1 MIPYS
6 VSLSRQSRLPLSHN
20 KKATQRRF
28 VSSLRQD
35 NGDQRQSSLLHLSLM
50 TRRRHKGKST
60 LSRIIVLLHIPLLV
74 IIMLLFYLVNDYVN
88 RLKEILGTVPP
99 ACCMELPYFHGK
111 AAELGDIIGSGRI
124 SNRLLSMY
132 LACMGFGI
140 LALLRGLVSHS
151 TKRSPVLA
159 RRKRA

>member
-50 TRRRHKGKST
+50 TRRRHK
-60 LSRIIVLLHIPLLV
+60 
-74 IIMLLFYLVNDYVN
+74 VNDYVN

>member
-1 MIPYS
+1 
-6 VSLSRQSRLPLSHN
+6 
-20 KKATQRRF
+20 
-28 VSSLRQD
+28 
-35 NGDQRQSSLLHLSLM
+35 M
-50 TRRRHKGKST
+50 TRRRHK
-60 LSRIIVLLHIPLLV
+60 
-74 IIMLLFYLVNDYVN
+74 VNDYVN

-111 AAELGDIIGSGRI
+111 VFFLKSDIGCIFVYRFLLEYAAELGDIIGSGRI
-124 SNRLLSMY
+124 SNRLLPMY

-140 LALLRGLVSHS
+140 VALLRGLVSHS